1 MNPPQVAKEVQKFE
15 DKADAACSEPHLSWV
30 NNLYIYPSTLSL
42 KGYAGEKPRTIG
54 VTVKLLNSDN
64 DPNAPGLQVL
74 SHTHLALKDLAFPLF
89 YKSRCVW

>member
-1 MNPPQVAKEVQKFE
+1 MNALQVAKEVQKFE

-74 SHTHLALKDLAFPLF
+74 STHTPLKYFAFSLF
-89 YKSRCVW
+89 YKSRCVC

>member
-1 MNPPQVAKEVQKFE
+1 MNAPQVAKEVQKFE

-74 SHTHLALKDLAFPLF
+74 THT
-89 YKSRCVW
+89 